1 MQQVSPHLQS
11 ISAVYYF
18 HSTLSYFWPINFNEF
33 ANSKGRQDK
42 YATRSANAAITKY
55 ILKANRDKAGEGIYV
70 GAGKGNITFINTQK
84 TDSFRPWAQT
94 RGRRLPGQREMR
106 VGRGS
111 QRRQRNC
118 KKLEITVKSLRNL
131 MAQLWHA
138 VYREQ
143 ASDASLS
150 DNENANVHCE

>member
-1 MQQVSPHLQS
+1 MQQVSPYLQS
-11 ISAVYYF
+11 ISAVYPT

-55 ILKANRDKAGEGIYV
+55 TLKANRDKAGEGIYV
-70 GAGKGNITFINTQK
+70 GVGKGKITFINTQK
-84 TDSFRPWAQT
+84 TDSCRPWAQT

-111 QRRQRNC
+111 DAG
-118 KKLEITVKSLRNL
+118 S
-131 MAQLWHA
+131 A
-138 VYREQ
+138 V
-143 ASDASLS
+143 
-150 DNENANVHCE
+150 NADSAIANWK